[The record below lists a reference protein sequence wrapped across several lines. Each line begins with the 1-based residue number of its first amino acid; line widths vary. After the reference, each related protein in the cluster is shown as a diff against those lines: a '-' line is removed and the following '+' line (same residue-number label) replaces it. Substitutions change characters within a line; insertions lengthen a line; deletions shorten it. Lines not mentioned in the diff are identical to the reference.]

1 MAVMTQPSLFGRLR
15 RDFSPETLTESRS
28 KELFEVLD
36 GLALTENGAFPLE
49 TVLER
54 AGDAAWKEDLVRNVM
69 SGEFEANAGQVID
82 DGLLYLKKRK
92 LMLQRK
98 RVGERLRQVAG
109 DSEET
114 QRLMQEI
121 LFLDREITRMKG
133 NV

>member
-1 MAVMTQPSLFGRLR
+1 MAEGLQLSIEAVLAKFG
-15 RDFSPETLTESRS
+15 EEAWTE
-28 KELFEVLD
+28 E
-36 GLALTENGAFPLE
+36 
-49 TVLER
+49 
-54 AGDAAWKEDLVRNVM
+54 LVRSVM
-69 SGEFEANAGQVID
+69 SGELESIAEQVLE
-82 DGLLYLKKRK
+82 DGLLYLKKKK

-121 LFLDREITRMKG
+121 LFLDREITRLKG

>member
-1 MAVMTQPSLFGRLR
+1 M
-15 RDFSPETLTESRS
+15 
-28 KELFEVLD
+28 
-36 GLALTENGAFPLE
+36 E